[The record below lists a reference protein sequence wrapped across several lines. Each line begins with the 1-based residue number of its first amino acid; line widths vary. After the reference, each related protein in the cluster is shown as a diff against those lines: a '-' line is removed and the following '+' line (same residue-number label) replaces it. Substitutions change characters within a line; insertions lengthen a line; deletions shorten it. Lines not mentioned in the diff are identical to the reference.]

1 MNDGSAD
8 HSDALLREAAHRL
21 ADTIAPYRVLQRGT
35 LADLSGIS
43 HWTTVGFDQAPSW
56 AVDHDFLRRLD
67 DNSTRSV
74 QGPTGATTG
83 AGWWRAVGDRL

>member
-1 MNDGSAD
+1 MPMNDGSAD

-67 DNSTRSV
+67 DNMYEI
-74 QGPTGATTG
+74 GPGANRG
-83 AGWWRAVGDRL
+83 NEKRRVVEGGW